1 MVTGNLTIDTQL
13 YLNTSMD
20 NRVKELGKEQRIAL
34 ARVIYDIVMADRI
47 IDEQEIS
54 KFIKLFG
61 KENNHALFRSAQQL
75 SFSQAIKLLD
85 KPMLYGDNSLSKAF
99 LAAKEENKL
108 KSVWDIILET
118 AQSDGV
124 CAPAEAI
131 LLLAIDYYLQKN
143 TAFNPKYDI
152 QSFKLTDIFI
162 GNRFVLYVEDKP
174 SPISNEIERE
184 YDLIVNLLASIG
196 FQFVYIPKLVE
207 QYKNEQSFKDIA
219 LYIFPDIPSERV
231 NEVYSKL
238 QKMSTKTFVKDYL
251 NKVLG
256 FDIVCAQP
264 SFMVMLG
271 RSSVIGKDLSDKGI
285 AYETYANFLKIKLEN
300 NSILGVVGD
309 LIHTF
314 NHYATF
320 NFNFDFNPAKDKLT
334 YSGINKSFFRLVAL
348 AKNSS
353 RRYSIAINTA
363 LGAAFVND
371 RKIVLSKGRLAL
383 YIMVLCRS
391 FFDNKR
397 GLPMNNVF
405 ETLTIEEQDNLE
417 RQYLW
422 VCNKM
427 GVKQKSQLY
436 PIASSRLSEIRKAL
450 KETVGDRLI
459 GELQIGTGDY
469 ITTLVNPNFVL
480 VNGAPILE
488 HSEWRGAFQIIPE

>member
-1 MVTGNLTIDTQL
+1 
-13 YLNTSMD
+13 MD

-85 KPMLYGDNSLSKAF
+85 KPMLYGDNSISKAF

-143 TAFNPKYDI
+143 TASNPKYDI

-231 NEVYSKL
+231 DEVYRKI
-238 QKMSTKTFVKDYL
+238 QGMSTNSFVKEYL
-251 NKVLG
+251 NQVLN
-256 FDIVCAQP
+256 FEIVYAQP
-264 SFMVMLG
+264 SLVVMLG
-271 RSSVIGKDLSDKGI
+271 RSSVIGKDRSDKGI
-285 AYETYANFLKIKLEN
+285 AYETYANFLKIKLGEN
-300 NSILGVVGD
+300 RVLEVVGD
-309 LIHTF
+309 LVHTF
-314 NHYATF
+314 NQYATF
-320 NFNFDFNPAKDKLT
+320 NFQFDFNPAKDKLI

-348 AKNSS
+348 ARKSTQ
-353 RRYSIAINTA
+353 RYCIIINTA
-363 LGAAFVND
+363 LGTGFIND
-371 RKIVLSKGRLAL
+371 ELIKLDGKRLSKGRLAL

-405 ETLTIEEQDNLE
+405 ETLTIEEQDILE
-417 RQYLW
+417 RQYRW
-422 VCNKM
+422 VCKQL
-427 GVKQKSQLY
+427 GVKRKRSLY
-436 PIASSRLSEIRKAL
+436 PIVSSRLTDIRNAI
-450 KETVGDRLI
+450 KETVSNRLSGEIII
-459 GELQIGTGDY
+459 GKGLGKGMGEGAYIKTG
-469 ITTLVNPNFVL
+469 VKP
-480 VNGAPILE
+480 
-488 HSEWRGAFQIIPE
+488 EWV